1 MPTSIEQIQT
11 FLDEYSLNYRVDE
24 EHDAILIGFGLNPE
38 STTFRDVDGDPG
50 IQFVIRVLERGE
62 FLAIFTPQAWNV
74 EDCPHRAAVFE
85 AIASIQ
91 TQYKMLRF
99 DYDPSDGEIRPNVE
113 LPLEDSELTSRQF
126 HRLMHGMLHG
136 VPRFDRVIRHAI
148 ERGEV
153 SFAGLDDE
161 EPTGAPPPRIARLQR
176 LAEEAGGIEALER
189 LACGGDEPE
198 AESPA
203 TESRDAV
210 GDDGSAA
217 PQDHSAPTALQPS
230 VPPAKP
236 TIQRLWDHLFGSSDR
251 GPGTDRK
258 AG

>member
-38 STTFRDVDGDPG
+38 STTFRDIDGDPG

-74 EDCPHRAAVFE
+74 EDCPHKAAVFE

-113 LPLEDSELTSRQF
+113 LPLEDSDLTSRQF

-136 VPRFDRVIRHAI
+136 VPRFDRVIRQAI
-148 ERGEV
+148 ETGKV

-161 EPTGAPPPRIARLQR
+161 EPAGAPPPQIARLQR
-176 LAEEAGGIEALER
+176 LADEAGGIEALER
-189 LACGGDEPE
+189 LACGVDEIEPAA
-198 AESPA
+198 AETASGGGSCAEHPGQP
-203 TESRDAV
+203 TERSEP
-210 GDDGSAA
+210 AA
-217 PQDHSAPTALQPS
+217 PR
-230 VPPAKP
+230 PPKP
-236 TIQRLWDHLFGSSDR
+236 AIQRVWDHLFGSGER
-251 GPGTDRK
+251 GPEADRK

>member
-38 STTFRDVDGDPG
+38 ATTFRDVDGDPG

-74 EDCPHRAAVFE
+74 EGCSHRAAVFE

-126 HRLMHGMLHG
+126 HRLLHGMLHG
-136 VPRFDRVIRHAI
+136 VPRFDRVIRQAI
-148 ERGEV
+148 ETGEV

-161 EPTGAPPPRIARLQR
+161 EPAGAPSPQIARLQR

-189 LACGGDEPE
+189 LACGGNETE
-198 AESPA
+198 AERPA
-203 TESRDAV
+203 IENRDAV
-210 GDDGSAA
+210 GNDRSAVPPDHSEPAA
-217 PQDHSAPTALQPS
+217 PQPLA
-230 VPPAKP
+230 PPAKP
-236 TIQRLWDHLFGSSDR
+236 TIQRLWDHLFGSGGR

>member
-1 MPTSIEQIQT
+1 M
-11 FLDEYSLNYRVDE
+11 DE

-148 ERGEV
+148 ETGEV
-153 SFAGLDDE
+153 SFAGLADE
-161 EPTGAPPPRIARLQR
+161 EPAGAPPPQIARLQR
-176 LAEEAGGIEALER
+176 LAEEVGGIDALER
-189 LACGGDEPE
+189 LACGGDEAE
-198 AESPA
+198 AERPA
-203 TESRDAV
+203 IENRDAM
-210 GDDGSAA
+210 GDDGAAVPPDCCEPAA
-217 PQDHSAPTALQPS
+217 PRPTE
-230 VPPAKP
+230 PAVKP
-236 TIQRLWDHLFGSSDR
+236 AIQRIWDHLFGSSDR

>member
-38 STTFRDVDGDPG
+38 TTTFRDSDGDPG

-148 ERGEV
+148 ETGEV

-161 EPTGAPPPRIARLQR
+161 EPTGVPPPRIARLQR

-189 LACGGDEPE
+189 LACGGNEPE

-203 TESRDAV
+203 IENRDAV
-210 GDDGSAA
+210 GDDRSAVPQDYHEPAA
-217 PQDHSAPTALQPS
+217 PQPS

-251 GPGTDRK
+251 GPGAARK